1 MKMKTFKLELPEN
14 ETLEE
19 YEEAMEAIT
28 QQCLEQ
34 WDEEDDTSS
43 R

>member
-1 MKMKTFKLELPEN
+1 MKIISLGLPEN

-19 YEEAMEAIT
+19 YEKAMDAIT

-34 WDEEDDTSS
+34 WDEEDE
-43 R
+43 